1 MKKAILL
8 ILALAMLCTA
18 ACACTDG
25 GNVNDNHGGVVT
37 DNAHDSDI
45 GGDIKDAA
53 DDVGDAVKDGAD
65 DVGDAVKDGADD
77 VTHPD
82 ASPVQP
88 QATAIPGTQVITPR
102 KTAPNGAVFLDF
114 QCRMLYQRISA
125 V

>member
-45 GGDIKDAA
+45 GGDIG
-53 DDVGDAVKDGAD
+53 DDIKDGAD

-77 VTHPD
+77 VTRPD

-88 QATAIPGTQVITPR
+88 QATAIPGTQVITP
-102 KTAPNGAVFLDF
+102 
-114 QCRMLYQRISA
+114 
-125 V
+125 

>member
-45 GGDIKDAA
+45 GGDIG
-53 DDVGDAVKDGAD
+53 DDIKDGAD
-65 DVGDAVKDGADD
+65 DVGDAVKDGADNVGDAVKDGADD
-77 VTHPD
+77 VTRPD

-88 QATAIPGTQVITPR
+88 QATAIPGTQVITP
-102 KTAPNGAVFLDF
+102 
-114 QCRMLYQRISA
+114 
-125 V
+125 

>member
-45 GGDIKDAA
+45 GGNIGDDIKDGA

-77 VTHPD
+77 VTRPD

-88 QATAIPGTQVITPR
+88 QATAIPGTQVITP
-102 KTAPNGAVFLDF
+102 
-114 QCRMLYQRISA
+114 
-125 V
+125 

>member
-25 GNVNDNHGGVVT
+25 GNVNDNHGGIVT
-37 DNAHDSDI
+37 DNAHNSDI
-45 GGDIKDAA
+45 GGDIGDDIKDGA

-77 VTHPD
+77 VTRPD

-88 QATAIPGTQVITPR
+88 QATAIPGTQVITP
-102 KTAPNGAVFLDF
+102 
-114 QCRMLYQRISA
+114 
-125 V
+125 

>member
-45 GGDIKDAA
+45 GGDIGGDIGDDIKDGA

-77 VTHPD
+77 VTRPD

-88 QATAIPGTQVITPR
+88 QATAIPGTQVITP
-102 KTAPNGAVFLDF
+102 
-114 QCRMLYQRISA
+114 
-125 V
+125 

>member
-18 ACACTDG
+18 VCACTDG

-45 GGDIKDAA
+45 GGDIGDDIKDGA
-53 DDVGDAVKDGAD
+53 DNVGDAVKDGAD

-77 VTHPD
+77 VTRPD

-88 QATAIPGTQVITPR
+88 QATAIPGTQVITP
-102 KTAPNGAVFLDF
+102 
-114 QCRMLYQRISA
+114 
-125 V
+125 